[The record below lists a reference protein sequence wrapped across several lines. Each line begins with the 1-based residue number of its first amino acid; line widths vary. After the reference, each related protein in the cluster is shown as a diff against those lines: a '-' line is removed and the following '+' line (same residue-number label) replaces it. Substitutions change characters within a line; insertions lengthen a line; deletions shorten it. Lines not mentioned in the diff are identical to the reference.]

1 MTDFYLSIHG
11 RASDENIDKNVM
23 TKAIKLIKE
32 LKKLEITIDSGN
44 ISSGHFLGGSR
55 NLVEAEEVQKE
66 ISVNKEVEE

>member
-32 LKKLEITIDSGN
+32 LKKLEVTIDSGS